1 MTAGGGTTEAVS
13 EHPQEAIPESILFE
27 EHHLFNT
34 VLKRK
39 GAG

>member
-13 EHPQEAIPESILFE
+13 EHPPGAMPGSLLFE
-27 EHHLFNT
+27 ERHCFNKS
-34 VLKRK
+34 LKRK